1 MRGNMKIKILNFK
14 IKTTTH
20 YFSIIKNFNINSIIR
35 CKVVTSCKT
44 Q

>member
-1 MRGNMKIKILNFK
+1 MRGNMKFKILNFK
-14 IKTTTH
+14 NKTTTH
-20 YFSIIKNFNINSIIR
+20 YFCIIKNFNINSKTR